1 MKRFK
6 IVTVCGCGLCS
17 SLIAK
22 MAIDEILVDA
32 GIDASI
38 DTADG
43 TSALGQK
50 CDFYVTTKQ
59 FVDLL
64 ENCGRPVVAV
74 SNFVNRDELRA
85 KLLETINQLA
95 E

>member
-1 MKRFK
+1 MKRLK
-6 IVTVCGCGLCS
+6 IVTVCGCGLGS

-22 MAIDEILVDA
+22 MAIDDILTEA
-32 GIDASI
+32 GIEASI

-64 ENCGRPVVAV
+64 KGVDRPVVAV
-74 SNFVNRDELRA
+74 SNFVNKEELKT
-85 KLLETINQLA
+85 KLLETVAQLP

>member
-1 MKRFK
+1 MKRLK
-6 IVTVCGCGLCS
+6 IVTVCGCGLGS

-22 MAIDEILVDA
+22 MAIDDILLEA
-32 GIDASI
+32 GLEASI

-74 SNFVNRDELRA
+74 SNFVNKDELRT
-85 KLLETINQLA
+85 KLLETIEQLPD
-95 E
+95 

>member
-1 MKRFK
+1 MRRLK
-6 IVTVCGCGLCS
+6 IVTVCGCGLGS

-22 MAIDEILVDA
+22 LAIDEILMDA
-32 GIDASI
+32 GYEASI

-64 ENCGRPVVAV
+64 KDCGRPVVAV
-74 SNFVNRDELRA
+74 SNFVNKDELRTN
-85 KLLETINQLA
+85 LLETIKQLP

>member
-1 MKRFK
+1 MKRLK
-6 IVTVCGCGLCS
+6 IVTVCGCGLGS

-22 MAIDEILVDA
+22 MAIDDILLEA
-32 GIDASI
+32 GLEASI

-59 FVDLL
+59 FADLL
-64 ENCGRPVVAV
+64 KDSGSPVVAV
-74 SNFVNRDELRA
+74 SNFVNKEELKT
-85 KLLETINQLA
+85 KLMEAIAQLPG
-95 E
+95 